1 MGMQQAQS
9 TQIAVTYAEVSIQPQ
24 DGNKRRDLGGWWWGW
39 TLKIAEMAVKEARSI
54 KPRQQQKKTLTQT
67 AITGVLVLGQ
77 ILAIYFENGN
87 I

>member
-1 MGMQQAQS
+1 M
-9 TQIAVTYAEVSIQPQ
+9 
-24 DGNKRRDLGGWWWGW
+24 
-39 TLKIAEMAVKEARSI
+39 KIAEMAVKEARSI
-54 KPRQQQKKTLTQT
+54 NPRQQQKKTLTQT